1 MVRGTMAFLLIST
14 ILIVAASPT
23 YAQKKF
29 EFEVWTILASNYRDY
44 YGGDLLLVRKHLS
57 KTGFSAFAL
66 LNERKLNVR
75 LGDTIM
81 IPIPGNS
88 NFTISP
94 KVYDVNDDDTAYIQV
109 YLTGEDRDYNFY
121 DPANVVEG
129 NLAGKAFAIKDDSTI
144 TLIGP
149 KTKWGALVFII
160 HQVDM

>member
-1 MVRGTMAFLLIST
+1 MVRAAIAFLLVSS
-14 ILIVAASPT
+14 ILIIATPPT

-44 YGGDLLLVRKHLS
+44 YGGDLLLVKKHLK
-57 KTGFSAFAL
+57 KTGFTAFAL
-66 LNERKLNVR
+66 LNERKLKVR

-94 KVYDVNDDDTAYIQV
+94 KVYEDDMAYIQV
-109 YLTGEDRDYNFY
+109 YLTGEDSDYSLY
-121 DPANVVEG
+121 DPSAVVEG
-129 NLAGKAFAIKDDSTI
+129 NLAGKSFAIKNDSTI

>member
-1 MVRGTMAFLLIST
+1 MTFLLIST
-14 ILIVAASPT
+14 ILISAAAPT

-44 YGGDLLLVRKHLS
+44 YGGDLLLVKKHLR

-66 LNERKLNVR
+66 LNERKLKVR

-81 IPIPGNS
+81 IPIPGSS

-94 KVYDVNDDDTAYIQV
+94 KVYEDKTAYIQV

-121 DPANVVEG
+121 DPANVIDG
-129 NLAGKAFAIKDDSTI
+129 NLAGKSFAIKNDSTV

>member
-1 MVRGTMAFLLIST
+1 MVRAIMTFLLIST
-14 ILIVAASPT
+14 ILVIVAAPT
-23 YAQKKF
+23 HAQKKF

-44 YGGDLLLVRKHLS
+44 YGGDLVVVKSHLK

-66 LNERKLNVR
+66 LNERKLKVR

-94 KVYDVNDDDTAYIQV
+94 KVYEDDMAYIQV
-109 YLTGEDRDYNFY
+109 YLAGEDRDYNFY

-129 NLAGKAFAIKDDSTI
+129 NLAGKSFGIKNDSTI

>member
-1 MVRGTMAFLLIST
+1 MVRATVAILLISSLLA
-14 ILIVAASPT
+14 IAPAPT

-29 EFEVWTILASNYRDY
+29 EFEVWTVFASNYREY
-44 YGGDLLLVRKHLS
+44 YGGDLLVVKSHLK

-88 NFTISP
+88 NFCISP
-94 KVYDVNDDDTAYIQV
+94 QVYEDKTAYIQV
-109 YLTGEDRDYNFY
+109 YLSGDDKNYTFY
-121 DPANVVEG
+121 DPQNVIEG
-129 NLAGKAFAIKDDSTI
+129 DLAGKAFAIKNDSTI